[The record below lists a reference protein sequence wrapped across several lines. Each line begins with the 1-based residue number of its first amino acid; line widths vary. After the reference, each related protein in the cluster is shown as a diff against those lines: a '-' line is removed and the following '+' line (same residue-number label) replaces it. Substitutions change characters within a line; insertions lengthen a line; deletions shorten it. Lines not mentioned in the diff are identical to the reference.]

1 MTWILSAVL
10 AYFLLALVA
19 LVDKH
24 LVSGPIPGPKVYSFY
39 VGLLGVF
46 SLILVPFGFSVSE
59 PLSVIYL
66 SVFAGAVFV
75 FALFALFS
83 ALERFEVSRV
93 VPAIGAASPLFIL
106 LFGYLFSGIKPDLNF
121 LKILA
126 LVLLICGGVLITL
139 ENKKTITIE
148 SIKIS
153 VLAAFLF
160 ALSLTL
166 SKFVY
171 FLQPFWSGF
180 IWMRIGGVLAALFFL
195 FSKEVREELFR
206 KRVSFKPGTLWLFIG
221 NQAIGGC
228 AFILQNFA
236 IALVPLSLL
245 PFVNALEGVKYVFL
259 LMLVFLI
266 SLKFPKFLK
275 EKFSGEAM
283 IQKLLAVFLIVC
295 GLVILTLSR

>member
-1 MTWILSAVL
+1 MTWILSAVI

-46 SLILVPFGFSVSE
+46 SLALIPLGFSVSE
-59 PLSVIYL
+59 PLSVVCL
-66 SVFAGAVFV
+66 SIFAGVIFV
-75 FALFALFS
+75 LALFAFFS
-83 ALERFEVSRV
+83 ALEKFEVSRV
-93 VPAIGAASPLFIL
+93 VPAIGAISPLFVL
-106 LFGYLFSGIKPDLNF
+106 SFSYLFSGIKPDLSF
-121 LKILA
+121 FKILA
-126 LVLLICGGVLITL
+126 LALLICGGILITL
-139 ENKKTITIE
+139 EKKKAMTVE
-148 SIKIS
+148 SIKLS

-180 IWMRIGGVLAALFFL
+180 IWMRIGGVLTALFFL
-195 FSKEVREELFR
+195 FSKEVREELFK
-206 KRVSFKPGTLWLFIG
+206 KRVSFKPGTFWLFIG
-221 NQAIGGC
+221 NQAVGGC
-228 AFILQNFA
+228 AFVLQNLA

-245 PFVNALEGVKYVFL
+245 SFVNALEGVKYVFL
-259 LMLVFLI
+259 LILVFLI

-275 EKFSGEAM
+275 RELSGRAVF
-283 IQKLLAVFLIVC
+283 QKLLAVFLIVC
-295 GLVILTLSR
+295 GLVILTLS